1 MFFYCNA
8 VYYSFLSLPNISSFY
23 CLSLIICL
31 PFPLFI
37 SFFIYLSIST
47 GIHFLGFDEKRIRK
61 FSQLIKVSTT
71 HYLFVNLIK
80 VGLILRVISY
90 ILLTSTWIPDFDSLF
105 LTRLITQYSFLIQPF
120 LSFITQRI
128 RYRWIQYFFLKMHR
142 STTDKPIR
150 LRIITY
156 TCTQSI
162 FELK

>member
-1 MFFYCNA
+1 MFYYCNA

-23 CLSLIICL
+23 CLSLVICL

-61 FSQLIKVSTT
+61 ISPINKSTN
-71 HYLFVNLIK
+71 HYLFVYLIK
-80 VGLILRVISY
+80 VGLLLRVIFN
-90 ILLTSTWIPDFDSLF
+90 ILLTYAWIPDFDSLF

-128 RYRWIQYFFLKMHR
+128 RYRWIQHFKQN
-142 STTDKPIR
+142 P
-150 LRIITY
+150 
-156 TCTQSI
+156 
-162 FELK
+162 